1 MMKTYTTLIN
11 DHYGH
16 VNLGENILTAYEQAG
31 KDIHSLNRDDISS
44 FDEFHIRG
52 RDASRELAQLVD
64 LQAGEKVLDIGSG
77 VGGPA
82 RTLAGE
88 FGCEVVGLDLVEEY
102 CRTADMLTARVGLSD
117 RVTFRQGNVL
127 DMPFDDGSFDVVW
140 SQHMTMNIENKMQL
154 FREVRR
160 VLRPGGRFVIY
171 EICAGP
177 ASTIYFPVP
186 WANDSTINFLVTPG
200 ELQQM
205 LGDSGFTE
213 LAWKDV
219 SKISLE
225 WFQGMIAAM
234 AAMPKDKP
242 ALGLNLLMGKT
253 TPEKAKNLTRN
264 LAEDRVRVIQG
275 VLK

>member
-1 MMKTYTTLIN
+1 MKTYTTLIN

-16 VNLGENILTAYEQAG
+16 VNLGENILTAYERAG
-31 KDIHSLNRDDISS
+31 KDIHSLTRDDISS

-52 RDASRELAQLVD
+52 RDASRELAHLAD
-64 LQAGEKVLDIGSG
+64 LRAGERVLDIGSG

-88 FGCEVVGLDLVEEY
+88 FGCEVVGLDLVQEY

-117 RVTFRQGNVL
+117 RVTFRQGDVL
-127 DMPFDDGSFDVVW
+127 DIPFDEDSFDVVW
-140 SQHMTMNIENKMQL
+140 SQHMTMNIENKMRL

-171 EICAGP
+171 EICAGSD
-177 ASTIYFPVP
+177 STIYFPVP
-186 WANDSTINFLVTPG
+186 WANDSTINFLATTG

-213 LAWKDV
+213 LVWKDV

-225 WFQGMIAAM
+225 WFQGMITAM
-234 AAMPKDKP
+234 AARPKDKP

-253 TPEKAKNLTRN
+253 TPEKAKNLTSN
-264 LAEDRVRVIQG
+264 LEEDRVRVVQG

>member
-1 MMKTYTTLIN
+1 MKTYTTLIN

-31 KDIHSLNRDDISS
+31 RDIHSLTCDDIST

-52 RDASRELAQLVD
+52 RDASRELANLAD
-64 LQAGEKVLDIGSG
+64 LKAGEKVLDIGSG

-88 FGCEVVGLDLVEEY
+88 FGCQVVGLDLVEEY
-102 CRTADMLTARVGLSD
+102 CRTADMLTARGGLSD
-117 RVTFRQGNVL
+117 RVSFRQGNVL
-127 DMPFDDGSFDVVW
+127 EMPFEDGSFDVVW
-140 SQHMTMNIENKMQL
+140 SQHMTMNIENKKRL

-177 ASTIYFPVP
+177 DSTIHLPVP

-200 ELQQM
+200 KLQQM
-205 LGDSGFTE
+205 LGDAGFNE
-213 LAWKDV
+213 LVWKDV

-234 AAMPKDKP
+234 AARPKDQP

-264 LAEDRVRVIQG
+264 LEEDRVRVVQG

>member
-1 MMKTYTTLIN
+1 MKTYTTLIN

-16 VNLGENILTAYEQAG
+16 ENLGENILTAYEQAG
-31 KDIHSLNRDDISS
+31 KNIHSLTRDDISS

-127 DMPFDDGSFDVVW
+127 DMPFDEGSFDVVW

-171 EICAGP
+171 EICEGSAP
-177 ASTIYFPVP
+177 TIYFPVP
-186 WANDSTINFLVTPG
+186 WANDSTINFLVTPR

-205 LGDSGFTE
+205 FRDSGFTE
-213 LAWKDV
+213 LVWKDV

-264 LAEDRVRVIQG
+264 LEEDRVRVVQG

>member
-1 MMKTYTTLIN
+1 MKTYTTLIN

-16 VNLGENILTAYEQAG
+16 VNLGENILTAYERAG
-31 KDIHSLNRDDISS
+31 KDIHSLTRDDISS

-52 RDASRELAQLVD
+52 RDASRELAHLVD
-64 LQAGEKVLDIGSG
+64 LRAGEKVLDIGSG

-117 RVTFRQGNVL
+117 RVTFRQGDVL

-140 SQHMTMNIENKMQL
+140 SQHVTMNIENKMRM

-160 VLRPGGRFVIY
+160 VLRPGGRFVLY
-171 EICAGP
+171 EICEGS

-186 WANDSTINFLVTPG
+186 WANDSTISFLVTTG

-213 LAWKDV
+213 LVWKDI
-219 SKISLE
+219 SMISLE
-225 WFQGMIAAM
+225 WFQGMVAAV

-264 LAEDRVRVIQG
+264 LEEDRVRVVQA

>member
-1 MMKTYTTLIN
+1 MKTYTTLVPE
-11 DHYGH
+11 HYAQT
-16 VNLGENILTAYEQAG
+16 NLGENILTAYERAG
-31 KDIHSLNRDDISS
+31 KDIHSLTRDDISS

-52 RDASRELAQLVD
+52 RDASRELAHLVD
-64 LQAGEKVLDIGSG
+64 LRAGEKVLDIGSG

-82 RTLAGE
+82 RTLADE

-102 CRTADMLTARVGLSD
+102 CRTADMLTDRVGLSD
-117 RVTFRQGNVL
+117 RVTFRQGDVL
-127 DMPFDDGSFDVVW
+127 DMPFDEGSFDVVW
-140 SQHMTMNIENKMQL
+140 SQHMTMNIENKMRL

-171 EICAGP
+171 EICAGS

-186 WANDSTINFLVTPG
+186 WASDSTINFLVTPG

-213 LAWKDV
+213 LVWKDV
-219 SKISLE
+219 SMISLE
-225 WFQGMIAAM
+225 WFQGMVAAM

-242 ALGLNLLMGKT
+242 PLGLNLLMGKT
-253 TPEKAKNLTRN
+253 TPEKAKNLVRN
-264 LAEDRVRVIQG
+264 LEEDRVRVVQG